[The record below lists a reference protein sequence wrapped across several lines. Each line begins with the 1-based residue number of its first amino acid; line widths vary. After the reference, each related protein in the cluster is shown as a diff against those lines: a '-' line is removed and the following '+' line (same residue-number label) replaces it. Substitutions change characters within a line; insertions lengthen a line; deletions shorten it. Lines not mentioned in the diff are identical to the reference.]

1 MQKSAQ
7 PSTNNQSNAPL
18 AMQKA
23 IADDRNWFDQHP
35 KAIVRFRP
43 AQNQEF
49 EHFERLEEQP
59 PTFIPAGYS
68 ASAPKTWVAVI
79 EIMRMTTAADDQP
92 LEGNLRL
99 RVCTVPIRSKSN
111 QANAAKELIER
122 VSSELLDLAGKGFH
136 DQQRP
141 DEAA

>member
-7 PSTNNQSNAPL
+7 PRESNQNNPPL

-68 ASAPKTWVAVI
+68 ASAAKTWVAVI
-79 EIMRMTTAADDQP
+79 EIMRMTAAADE
-92 LEGNLRL
+92 LIEESLRL
-99 RVCTVPIRSKSN
+99 RICTVPIRSKTN

-122 VSSELLDLAGKGFH
+122 VSSELLDLADKELNN
-136 DQQRP
+136 QQRP

>member
-7 PSTNNQSNAPL
+7 PSESNQNNPPL

-23 IADDRNWFDQHP
+23 IADDRNWFNQHP

-49 EHFERLEEQP
+49 EYFERLEEQP
-59 PTFIPAGYS
+59 PTFIPCGYS
-68 ASAPKTWVAVI
+68 ETAPRNWVAVV
-79 EIMRMTTAADDQP
+79 EIMRMTAAADDP

-99 RVCTVPIRSKSN
+99 RICTVPIRSKAN

-136 DQQRP
+136 DQQMP